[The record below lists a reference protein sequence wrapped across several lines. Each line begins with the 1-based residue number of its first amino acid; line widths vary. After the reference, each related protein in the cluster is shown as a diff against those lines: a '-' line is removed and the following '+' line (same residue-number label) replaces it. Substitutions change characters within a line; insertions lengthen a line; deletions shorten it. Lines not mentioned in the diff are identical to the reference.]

1 MKHVFIIFLVFFAY
15 SCKTQKNAMQTVKI
29 ADNIELSAKKVYDSG
44 ERITIS
50 LKNPSDNVVQ
60 ILRPME
66 KFIDK
71 KDGEQWKRVNVM
83 YCPCDASCPP
93 PPEKQ
98 ELTKSSNLKIIWNQK
113 EDSCSKERIN
123 GVRKTIEKQVDAGVY
138 RVEINYE
145 TSTGNREV
153 YYYEFEIK

>member
-1 MKHVFIIFLVFFAY
+1 MKQIFLIVLVIFAY
-15 SCKTQKNAMQTVKI
+15 SCKTQQNAMQTVKI
-29 ADNIELSAKKVYDSG
+29 ANNIELNAKKVYSQG
-44 ERITIS
+44 EKIIIS
-50 LKNPSDNVVQ
+50 LKNTTSEAVS

-66 KFIDK
+66 KFIYK
-71 KDGEQWKRVNVM
+71 KEGEQWKRVNVM

-98 ELTKSSNLKIIWNQK
+98 ELNQNSNLKIIWDQK

-123 GVRKTIEKQVDAGVY
+123 GVRKTIEKQVDTGIY
-138 RVEINYE
+138 RLEINYE
-145 TSTGNREV
+145 TSAGKRER